1 VRHAIS
7 ILLTLLTVNAANA
20 QASAQASAQA
30 NAQAFVGRWYGEDV
44 MECKGKRG
52 GRVAPL
58 EYTAKEVFGLETPCQ
73 IVSATPKGTATELT
87 LRCRGE
93 TSRETVEVQGRQLK
107 RTKMFEGK
115 KMTFTQTRCP

>member
-1 VRHAIS
+1 MRYAIS
-7 ILLTLLTVNAANA
+7 TLLTLLAVSAADAQPNT
-20 QASAQASAQA
+20 QAS
-30 NAQAFVGRWYGEDV
+30 AQAFVGRWYGEDV

-58 EYTAKEVFGLETPCQ
+58 EYTAREVFGLETPCQ
-73 IVSATPKGTATELT
+73 IVGTTPKGAATELT

>member
-1 VRHAIS
+1 VRYAIS
-7 ILLTLLTVNAANA
+7 ILLTLLAVNAANT
-20 QASAQASAQA
+20 QASAQA
-30 NAQAFVGRWYGEDV
+30 NAQAFVGRWYSEDI
-44 MECKGKRG
+44 MACKGKRG

-73 IVSATPKGTATELT
+73 IVSATPKETATELT

-115 KMTFTQTRCP
+115 KTTFTHTRCP